1 MKYLCLVY
9 QDEKKLESMT
19 PAESLALDDEAL
31 AYDDTLRRSGHLV
44 AANAL
49 ELVRTATSIRVIG
62 GKVSI
67 TDGPFVD
74 TFEKLGGFVLI
85 DARDLDEAIQIAS
98 KIPPARLGGIEVRPV
113 KELTGSCKAAEV

>member
-9 QDEKKLESMT
+9 VDDKILENMT
-19 PAESLALDDEAL
+19 TAEHLAMDDEAL
-31 AYDDTLRRSGHLV
+31 AYDQRLRDSGHFV

-49 ELVRTATSIRVIG
+49 EPVSTATSIRLRG
-62 GKVSI
+62 TKVSI

-85 DARDLDEAIQIAS
+85 EAKDLDEAIQIAS
-98 KIPPARLGGIEVRPV
+98 KIPPGRMGGIEVRPV
-113 KELTGSCKAAEV
+113 KELTGSCSQTDF

>member
-9 QDEKKLESMT
+9 VDEQKLESMT
-19 PAESLALDDEAL
+19 PAEHRAMDDEAL
-31 AYDDTLRRSGHLV
+31 AHDESLRRSGHLL

-49 ELVRTATSIRVIG
+49 EMVKTATSIRVRG

-85 DARDLDEAIQIAS
+85 EAKDLDEAIQIAS
-98 KIPPARLGGIEVRPV
+98 KIPPGRLGGIEVRPV
-113 KELTGSCKAAEV
+113 KELTGSFK

>member
-9 QDEKKLESMT
+9 VDEKILETMT
-19 PAESLALDDEAL
+19 PAEHSVMDNEAL
-31 AYDDTLRRSGHLV
+31 AYDQTLRNSGHFV

-49 ELVRTATSIRVIG
+49 EPVSTATSIRLRG
-62 GKVSI
+62 AKVSI

-85 DARDLDEAIQIAS
+85 EAKDLDEAIQIAS
-98 KIPPARLGGIEVRPV
+98 KIPPGRMGGIEVRPV
-113 KELTGSCKAAEV
+113 KELTGSCT

>member
-9 QDEKKLESMT
+9 VDEKILESMT
-19 PAESLALDDEAL
+19 AAEHLAMDDEAL
-31 AYDDTLRRSGHLV
+31 AYDQSLRTSGHFI

-49 ELVRTATSIRVIG
+49 EPVSTATSIRLRG
-62 GKVSI
+62 TKVSI

-85 DARDLDEAIQIAS
+85 EAKDLDEAIQVAS
-98 KIPPARLGGIEVRPV
+98 KIPPGRMGGIEVRPV
-113 KELTGSCKAAEV
+113 KELTGSCK